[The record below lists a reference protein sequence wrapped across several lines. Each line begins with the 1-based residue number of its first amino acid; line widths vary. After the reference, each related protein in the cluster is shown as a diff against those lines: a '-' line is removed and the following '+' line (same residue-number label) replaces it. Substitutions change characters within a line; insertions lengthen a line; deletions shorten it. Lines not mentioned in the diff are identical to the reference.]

1 MDKKITSGLSN
12 TFPTS
17 HCEKT
22 EKLHL
27 DAAAERAFAHYGLPL
42 SDDPLR
48 PHPTFSPALTA
59 SSLSV
64 EDKLVNALSILQ
76 SAAATAYES
85 ADQLD
90 GAKRKL
96 AMGTVHLIE
105 LAQSWVDS
113 VIDETSTMGTA
124 G

>member
-1 MDKKITSGLSN
+1 MDKRLTPDPPIIFPASGRAKIGKPH
-12 TFPTS
+12 F
-17 HCEKT
+17 
-22 EKLHL
+22 

-48 PHPTFSPALTA
+48 PHPTFSPTRSA
-59 SSLSV
+59 SSLSL

-105 LAQSWVDS
+105 LAQSWLDS
-113 VIDETSTMGTA
+113 VINETSTMGAA

>member
-1 MDKKITSGLSN
+1 MDKRLTPDPPIPVSHRAKIGKPH
-12 TFPTS
+12 F
-17 HCEKT
+17 
-22 EKLHL
+22 

-48 PHPTFSPALTA
+48 PHPPLIPARTA

-64 EDKLVNALSILQ
+64 EDKLINALSILQ

-90 GAKRKL
+90 GAQRKL

-113 VIDETSTMGTA
+113 VIDETSTA
-124 G
+124 GNVG